1 LTFLRAVDAAEADAF
16 RLLVRQNFDG
26 IAVED
31 GDDGCC
37 APLIMWT
44 GPLSEKGDMDTRC
57 NLSRMVAGNGDGGAP
72 NRS

>member
-1 LTFLRAVDAAEADAF
+1 LVFFRAVDAAEADAF

-37 APLIMWT
+37 ASLIMST
-44 GPLSEKGDMDTRC
+44 GPLREEGDRGTA
-57 NLSRMVAGNGDGGAP
+57 VKPVQNGRG
-72 NRS
+72 

>member
-1 LTFLRAVDAAEADAF
+1 LAFLRVVDASEADAF
-16 RLLVRQNFDG
+16 RVLVRQNFDG

-44 GPLSEKGDMDTRC
+44 GPLSEEGDMDTR
-57 NLSRMVAGNGDGGAP
+57 
-72 NRS
+72 